1 MKMLERNWGMKMKL
15 NLVKTL
21 SILAAFVGI
30 GLSSVSQAQ
39 MLGSNKVQLEDVS
52 IKGEATKMG
61 LNLFSRARNNLDG
74 RILIRRDFR
83 DRTLEDL
90 PSYYNSKTLVRAP
103 ADSAR

>member
-1 MKMLERNWGMKMKL
+1 MKANWM
-15 NLVKTL
+15 KTL
-21 SILAAFVGI
+21 SLWTAALGI
-30 GLSSVSQAQ
+30 GLVPFTGVAQAQ
-39 MLGSNKVQLEDVS
+39 MKGANKVQLDDVS

-90 PSYYNSKTLVRAP
+90 PAYYDSKTLVQASTEP
-103 ADSAR
+103 AR

>member
-1 MKMLERNWGMKMKL
+1 M
-15 NLVKTL
+15 KTL
-21 SILAAFVGI
+21 RINFMKTFSLLMAIVSICAA
-30 GLSSVSQAQ
+30 SAAQAQ
-39 MLGSNKVQLEDVS
+39 MKSANKVQLEDVS

-90 PSYYNSKTLVRAP
+90 PSYYNSKTLVQP
-103 ADSAR
+103 SAESAQ